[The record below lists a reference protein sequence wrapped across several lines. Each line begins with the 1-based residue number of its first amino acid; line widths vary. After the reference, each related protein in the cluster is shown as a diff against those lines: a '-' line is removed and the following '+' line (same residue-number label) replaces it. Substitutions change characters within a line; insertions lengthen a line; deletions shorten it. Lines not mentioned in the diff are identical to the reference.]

1 LISAWQAAT
10 SVATFQSPQAEYD
23 LISNLATNLQARVK
37 NKRLTSE
44 YDGMA
49 RALKLSARNSTLLQD

>member
-1 LISAWQAAT
+1 MAGRNVGRHISITT
-10 SVATFQSPQAEYD
+10 SRIRS
-23 LISNLATNLQARVK
+23 ISNLATNLQARVK